1 MTVCPLCRGSGF
13 YATRTIPIRCPLC
26 RGNRQVD
33 DETGRIYARRPFLLR
48 RKIRRGI
55 EQETRLAGLERGD
68 EPADPTRPS
77 RALLGIVVIAW
88 LAYEV
93 WTAIRFAR
101 TPSSKRPQDFIG
113 TWVVVSGLFVA
124 GVAIALRIPADAV
137 ERWRSGRSGRDK
149 KS

>member
-1 MTVCPLCRGSGF
+1 MPVCPLCRGSGF

-33 DETGRIYARRPFLLR
+33 DATARIYARRPLQLR

-55 EQETRLAGLERGD
+55 EQETRLAGLERGE
-68 EPADPTRPS
+68 EPDDPMRPS
-77 RALLGIVVIAW
+77 RALILIVLVAW
-88 LAYEV
+88 VAYEV
-93 WTAIRFAR
+93 WTVVRFAR

-124 GVAIALRIPADAV
+124 GLAVALRV
-137 ERWRSGRSGRDK
+137 
-149 KS
+149 